1 MEPIGFRASDRQ
13 ARHEDPFQDYIGLE
27 SITGTSEYSNFEP
40 NNSSDSF
47 FPENDN
53 DDDSPKMDSKQAKV
67 ILVLKRFVKFIG
79 PGLMVSVSY
88 MDPGN
93 FSSSISS
100 AQFQYKL
107 LFSLIVSNM
116 MAGFMQILASKLGIC
131 TGQDLAANCRQHLPK
146 YVNFVIYIFAEL
158 AVAATDMA
166 EIIGTAIAF
175 NILFGLPLL
184 GGVMLTTL
192 DVLFVLLAYR
202 PNGPLVVV
210 QIFEA
215 AVGCLVLGTVVC
227 FIVELVNVS
236 PTTNWGS
243 VFRGFLPSKEVFT
256 NTKGLYLTAAL
267 LGSNLMPHSL
277 YLGSGV
283 VQARMKAFDIKR
295 GLYTPPMAKQKKKN
309 LLCNTIE
316 GDSQDVRYIPS
327 MEAINGTMSYIISEM
342 VISLITVALFVN
354 SSILIVAGTALSQPM
369 DDDGDGDLENADLFT
384 LHYLLS
390 SQLSKAA
397 GTVFAL
403 ALLCSGLCG
412 GTVVTIASQQI
423 MEGHVRISMH
433 PALKRIITRIIA
445 ITPCIAVVT
454 TQGREGLSK
463 VLNATQVVLSLL
475 LPFISAPL
483 VYLTCK
489 KSIMRVLISGTE
501 PTQEA
506 EENIAMDYV
515 SSRNN
520 SAIDLLSDSENAMTS
535 DRSLR
540 SHEVR
545 DLEDS
550 SQLDDTTDLPK
561 YKDMSNNIVTAVAG
575 VIVWLVISLMN
586 FWLLISMAMG
596 KDVD

>member
-1 MEPIGFRASDRQ
+1 
-13 ARHEDPFQDYIGLE
+13 
-27 SITGTSEYSNFEP
+27 
-40 NNSSDSF
+40 
-47 FPENDN
+47 
-53 DDDSPKMDSKQAKV
+53 MDSKQAKV

-283 VQARMKAFDIKR
+283 VQARMKAFDIKH
-295 GLYTPPMAKQKKKN
+295 
-309 LLCNTIE
+309 
-316 GDSQDVRYIPS
+316 SQDLRYIPS

-506 EENIAMDYV
+506 EENIAMDY
-515 SSRNN
+515 
-520 SAIDLLSDSENAMTS
+520 
-535 DRSLR
+535 
-540 SHEVR
+540 
-545 DLEDS
+545 DS